1 MEHCDC
7 PHGYVGQFCESC
19 APGFHHDPPNGGP
32 FALCIPCNCNNHAD
46 ICEAETGQCICE
58 HNTAGSN
65 CELCKRGYYGHP
77 LKGTPDDCKP
87 CPCPDNG
94 PCILLGNNPDP
105 ICSECPLG
113 RTGKTKL

>member
-1 MEHCDC
+1 M
-7 PHGYVGQFCESC
+7 
-19 APGFHHDPPNGGP
+19 
-32 FALCIPCNCNNHAD
+32 D
-46 ICEAETGQCICE
+46 IYIFWFILGQCICE

-113 RTGKTKL
+113 RTGKIKL

>member
-1 MEHCDC
+1 M
-7 PHGYVGQFCESC
+7 
-19 APGFHHDPPNGGP
+19 
-32 FALCIPCNCNNHAD
+32 NNLYL
-46 ICEAETGQCICE
+46 IKYFLYIFLGQCICQ

-65 CELCKRGYYGHP
+65 CELCSRGYYGYP

-105 ICSECPLG
+105 ICSECPIG
-113 RTGKTKL
+113 RTGKCLYHFICIRLTFLYKFIKNICFLPCRT

>member
-1 MEHCDC
+1 M
-7 PHGYVGQFCESC
+7 F
-19 APGFHHDPPNGGP
+19 
-32 FALCIPCNCNNHAD
+32 NNTLN
-46 ICEAETGQCICE
+46 IFFFYILGQCICQ

-65 CELCKRGYYGHP
+65 CELCSRGYYGYP

-105 ICSECPLG
+105 ICSECPIG
-113 RTGKTKL
+113 RTGKHIHSFYKYIF